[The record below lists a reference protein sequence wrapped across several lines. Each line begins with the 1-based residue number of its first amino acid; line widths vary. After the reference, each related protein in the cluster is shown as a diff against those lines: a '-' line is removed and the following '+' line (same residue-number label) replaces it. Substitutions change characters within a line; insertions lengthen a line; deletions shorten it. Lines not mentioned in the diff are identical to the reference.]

1 VVSAEGGTA
10 FGDVA
15 ARLGEVRQR
24 IAAVGGDPS
33 SVRVVAVTKGLPGAA
48 AAAAVAAGC
57 RELGENYADEL
68 VAKAAGLREAAAG
81 AAVRWHLI
89 GGIQRRSLAR
99 LAPFVSL
106 YETVDRLEEGVAICR
121 HAPGAAVLVEVDTTG
136 LAGRGGVAPDEAPR
150 LVEDLAALGL
160 DVEGLMTVAAPGA
173 DDRARRSFARISSLV
188 AELGLR
194 EASMG
199 MSDDFELA
207 VAEGSTMIRVGRA
220 LFGPRP
226 TRTAIPE

>member
-1 VVSAEGGTA
+1 MSAVGGTA

-15 ARLGEVRQR
+15 ARLAAVRRR
-24 IAAVGGDPS
+24 IAAAGGRSVERAGRRRDEGPPGGRRGGGRGGGLSRARRKLRRRARRQGGAGCGRRPPALPCAGTS
-33 SVRVVAVTKGLPGAA
+33 SAASSGAA
-48 AAAAVAAGC
+48 
-57 RELGENYADEL
+57 
-68 VAKAAGLREAAAG
+68 
-81 AAVRWHLI
+81 
-89 GGIQRRSLAR
+89 SAR
-99 LAPFVSL
+99 LAPFVGL
-106 YETVDRLEEGVAICR
+106 YETVDRLEEGVALAR
-121 HAPGAAVLVEVDTTG
+121 HRPGAAVLVEVDTTG
-136 LAGRGGVAPDEAPR
+136 LPGRGGVAADEAPR

-160 DVEGLMTVAAPGA
+160 DVQGLMTVAAPGD
-173 DDRARRSFARISSLV
+173 DDRARRSFAAVSSLV